1 MQPEQVQAQLSQQ
14 AEQVRQL
21 SEQLSMERHSR
32 LELEHQLQQQH
43 ALSTVRTPKP
53 PETDGRKPTPEHF
66 AEAFEVYAQQKGID
80 LSSVAACQLAATFL
94 RDAALDWYVIHR
106 GVSWQGSSLQQLAA
120 DAAGVLP
127 AFLPVRHPRAGAQQ
141 ARQAGADAQR
151 CRVRLSVHRPDAAAA
166 ADG

>member
-53 PETDGRKPTPEHF
+53 PETDGRKPT
-66 AEAFEVYAQQKGID
+66 
-80 LSSVAACQLAATFL
+80 LC
-94 RDAALDWYVIHR
+94 
-106 GVSWQGSSLQQLAA
+106 
-120 DAAGVLP
+120 
-127 AFLPVRHPRAGAQQ
+127 
-141 ARQAGADAQR
+141 
-151 CRVRLSVHRPDAAAA
+151 
-166 ADG
+166 